1 MNLQYLHGKLSYTY
15 RHKKTPVLLFLKVNE
30 WWYTGCGQPHTSWK
44 LKNSSQNFDE
54 AGSSITIDNERIAR

>member
-1 MNLQYLHGKLSYTY
+1 MNDDIRDVDK
-15 RHKKTPVLLFLKVNE
+15 
-30 WWYTGCGQPHTSWK
+30 PHTSWK